1 MRKKRRKRNTHNRA
15 IRITTIRRTVVA
27 EVGGE
32 PVAVVEAEAVVVA
45 GIGEVTNS
53 TVATKP
59 IATPPVILLVEAQI
73 GTNINATKFLLLSF
87 ASHCASTL
95 SNPKSFFFSQ

>member
-1 MRKKRRKRNTHNRA
+1 MSHLQVLLKLRDTVLLSILSLKRQ
-15 IRITTIRRTVVA
+15 VVQ
-27 EVGGE
+27 